1 MVRIGPAGWH
11 YKDWEG
17 TVYPS
22 PLPRGFHGARY
33 LSEFF
38 DTIEIN
44 STFYRPP
51 TPAVAQAWVK
61 HVAANAK
68 FRFTAK
74 LWRGFTHE
82 RNATGEDER
91 AFKEG
96 LGPLLDAERLGALL
110 LQFPISF
117 KNSPETR
124 AYLLQL
130 QGRFSEYP
138 LVLEVRHASWNDPLT
153 LETLADLGIGFCNID
168 QPRLGASI
176 RATSEATSEIGYVR
190 LHGRNY
196 KNWFAE
202 NREPHERYDYLYTLK
217 ELEPWADRARS
228 ISERTRSTYVVTN
241 NHFEGKAVVN
251 ALQLAALLRD
261 EPIRIPEQLAVRYP
275 ELNEL
280 RASE

>member
-1 MVRIGPAGWH
+1 MSEMQPAKTNGP
-11 YKDWEG
+11 
-17 TVYPS
+17 S
-22 PLPRGFHGARY
+22 
-33 LSEFF
+33 
-38 DTIEIN
+38 
-44 STFYRPP
+44 
-51 TPAVAQAWVK
+51 
-61 HVAANAK
+61 
-68 FRFTAK
+68 
-74 LWRGFTHE
+74 
-82 RNATGEDER
+82 
-91 AFKEG
+91 KEG

-117 KNSPETR
+117 KNSPESR
-124 AYLLQL
+124 AYLLQV

-138 LVLEVRHASWNDPLT
+138 LVLEVRHASWDDPLT
-153 LETLADLGIGFCNID
+153 LETLSDLGIGFCNID

-202 NREPHERYDYLYTLK
+202 NREPHERYDYLYTFK

-261 EPIRIPEQLAVRYP
+261 EPVRIPDQLALRYP
-275 ELNEL
+275 ELREL
-280 RASE
+280 QASE

>member
-1 MVRIGPAGWH
+1 M
-11 YKDWEG
+11 
-17 TVYPS
+17 
-22 PLPRGFHGARY
+22 
-33 LSEFF
+33 
-38 DTIEIN
+38 
-44 STFYRPP
+44 
-51 TPAVAQAWVK
+51 AQAWVK
-61 HVAANAK
+61 HVAGNPK

-117 KNSPETR
+117 KNTPETR

-153 LETLADLGIGFCNID
+153 VETLADLGIGFCNID

-202 NREPHERYDYLYTLK
+202 NGEPHERYDAPA
-217 ELEPWADRARS
+217 PWA
-228 ISERTRSTYVVTN
+228 ETN
-241 NHFEGKAVVN
+241 
-251 ALQLAALLRD
+251 
-261 EPIRIPEQLAVRYP
+261 
-275 ELNEL
+275 
-280 RASE
+280 S